1 MALRQSTR
9 INKYISE
16 SGMCSRREAD
26 RFVEQGNVWINGRRA
41 TTGDQ
46 VVAGDRVKV
55 NGQEIEPQEAED
67 LILIALNKPVGI
79 VSTTESSEKDNIVE
93 FVKHGAR
100 IFPIG
105 RLDKDSQ
112 GLIFLTNNGDLVN
125 KILRANNHHEKEYQV
140 TVNKPVTDEFIDGM
154 QSGVPI
160 LGKVTKRCQVRKEST
175 FVFTITLVQ
184 GLNRQIRRMC
194 EYFGYEVTQL
204 IRTRIMN
211 VALKGLALGDWRD
224 LTEKELDGILALTQQ
239 SEKVAD
245 KGQSP
250 RARSASK
257 AGAKSAGHGPGNSS
271 AGGAKNKPPSA
282 GGKGGPASRHA
293 AKSGAR
299 GSATPPGKGRSAEKG
314 KPAAKRKPAM
324 KGKPTANGKPG
335 AKGNPKATQGKP
347 GARGKPAGQHATK
360 SGNGGPSQSKAASS
374 KPGKPDAR
382 RSGKSA
388 GRSAQGRKK
397 R

>member
-55 NGQEIEPQEAED
+55 NGQDIEPQEEED

-140 TVNKPVTDEFIDGM
+140 TVNKPVTDEFVDGM
-154 QSGVPI
+154 QRGVPI
-160 LGKVTKRCQVRKEST
+160 LGKVTKRCQVHKEST

-204 IRTRIMN
+204 VRTRIMN
-211 VALKGLALGDWRD
+211 VSLKGLALGDWRD
-224 LTEKELDGILALTQQ
+224 LTPKEIDTIVALTE
-239 SEKVAD
+239 SSDAAPEKRRPAKPD
-245 KGQSP
+245 AGSRSGAGKTKS
-250 RARSASK
+250 SASK
-257 AGAKSAGHGPGNSS
+257 TRQKSAQPGARTGAKANSGAGAKTAGK
-271 AGGAKNKPPSA
+271 AA
-282 GGKGGPASRHA
+282 A
-293 AKSGAR
+293 AKPHSKGKNA
-299 GSATPPGKGRSAEKG
+299 ANGKGRPGPKNGAAG
-314 KPAAKRKPAM
+314 KPHPKAKAASA
-324 KGKPTANGKPG
+324 GKPG
-335 AKGNPKATQGKP
+335 AKGKANAKP
-347 GARGKPAGQHATK
+347 GVK
-360 SGNGGPSQSKAASS
+360 N
-374 KPGKPDAR
+374 
-382 RSGKSA
+382 RSGKPSPG
-388 GRSAQGRKK
+388 GRARNAPSKK